1 MLWRFLT
8 KVVLFREEAIRQY
21 QEERRKRR
29 EKEDLQVENVFSSS
43 PMLLTN
49 KLECLSMEGL
59 LKGKAQHD

>member
-43 PMLLTN
+43 PTLSPN
-49 KLECLSMEGL
+49 KLECLSTEGL
-59 LKGKAQHD
+59 LKAQYD